1 MDETAAADRDEKG
14 IKPKVSASETASE
27 AERKADFTPPTIV
40 PTGESPSVTRR
51 LAAENVKYD

>member
-1 MDETAAADRDEKG
+1 MEGSAAAERDEKG
-14 IKPKVSASETASE
+14 IKPKARASETASE

-40 PTGESPSVTRR
+40 PNGESPSVTRR